1 MKKFA
6 LPILLLSLL
15 CPTLLLADELDELLS
30 GFGEE
35 QKESIAD
42 DLDFLEGGFEEE
54 GITSTSETQ
63 SEPILPHWL
72 ELQGSF
78 KLQSVYNFNHD
89 SPKSG
94 QPDYRGFSML
104 RARGEL
110 IADVLLG
117 NWQARAGVK
126 GFYDFAYELSN
137 ERNLYTN
144 AVLDDYEKDLEL
156 TELYIQG
163 SVTDKLDLKVGR
175 QIVVWGKSDNIRITD
190 VLNPLDLRQPGMV
203 DIRDIRLPVTM
214 TKMDY
219 YIGDWGL
226 SGIVIHEPEFNKT
239 PVYNSDFYP
248 GTQAAPHEK
257 DYSWSLENQQFAFAL
272 NGIFSGWD
280 FSYYLAYV
288 FEQAGY
294 LDRSSDDIELA
305 REMSLMTGAAANIAL
320 GNFLLKGEIAYWEGL
335 NYSALPGEEKGRIDS
350 MIGLEYSGI
359 NEATISF
366 EFANYHI
373 LDFDSKLEDAP
384 GYLEQDQYQ
393 YAFRYVHDFMHD
405 TLHLTLL
412 ASLYDLDFDGG
423 GFERAQL
430 EYDIDDA
437 VSVTGGI
444 VLYQS
449 GDYQMFS
456 NAGKNDRLFFELEY
470 RF

>member
-1 MKKFA
+1 MNKFA
-6 LPILLLSLL
+6 LPIMLISLL
-15 CPTLLLADELDELLS
+15 YPALLQADELDDLLFGFEEGQRESAVNDLELLED

-35 QKESIAD
+35 STI
-42 DLDFLEGGFEEE
+42 
-54 GITSTSETQ
+54 STSEEQ
-63 SEPILPHWL
+63 SEPILPYWL
-72 ELQGSF
+72 EFQGSF
-78 KLQSVYNFNHD
+78 RMQSVYNFNHD
-89 SPKSG
+89 RPEPG

-104 RARGEL
+104 RTRGEL

-117 NWQARAGVK
+117 DWQARAGIK
-126 GFYDFAYELSN
+126 GFYDFAYGWNN

-144 AVLDDYEKDLEL
+144 ALLNDYEKDVEL

-163 SVTDKLDLKVGR
+163 SVTNKLDLKIGR
-175 QIVVWGKSDNIRITD
+175 QIIVWGKSDNIRITD
-190 VLNPLDLRQPGMV
+190 ILNPLDLRQPGMA

-214 TKMDY
+214 TKVDY

-239 PVYNSDFYP
+239 PVYNSDFFP
-248 GTQAAPHEK
+248 GKQATPHEK
-257 DYSWSLENQQFAFAL
+257 KYSWSLENQQFAFAL

-294 LDRSSDDIELA
+294 CDQNSNDIELT
-305 REMSLMTGAAANIAL
+305 REMSLMTGVAANIAL

-335 NYSALPGEEKGRIDS
+335 NYSTLPDEEKGRIDS
-350 MIGLEYSGI
+350 MIGLEYFGI

-384 GYLEQDQYQ
+384 SNFEQDQYQ
-393 YAFRYVHDFMHD
+393 YAFRYVHDFMHN

-412 ASLYDLDFDGG
+412 VSLYDLDFDGG

-437 VSVTGGI
+437 ISVTGGI

-449 GDYQMFS
+449 GDYQMF
-456 NAGKNDRLFFELEY
+456 NDAGKNDRLFFELEY